1 MCIIRIFGYRF
12 LIAIKHDDRI
22 LLLRHS
28 VHATC
33 ATTFIQCV
41 CIVDKRRRARA
52 RTLVRA
58 YTMNSRHTY
67 SKLMHF
73 YCGIFAFLLAL
84 ISIHQRHK
92 VIGGYIHNHKCNY
105 YYLLLITKYIVWT
118 IFSVV
123 RSADTRCAFALT
135 AVQKFKCS
143 HFLSVFCFSNL
154 FPSSM
159 LRSRVN
165 SHFSLLNC
173 NDSNQ
178 GVTMAP
184 NMRALWIG
192 SCINQLRCVCFV
204 SVWKV
209 HSLVLFDACIQFR
222 HLPNFN
228 HPKFFY

>member
-1 MCIIRIFGYRF
+1 MWRVVHAPKQPRLAVPTLCVQRNSQSIQPSKSKKDREFTLIHSCFIFFLLLNQYTIKCINGAYYLFIILRLLIFFVHSAFFPFSFPFRFWLRMPVQVHTVSHTHTQNRHNRRRLMCIIRIFGYRF

-105 YYLLLITKYIVWT
+105 YYLLLITKYIV
-118 IFSVV
+118 
-123 RSADTRCAFALT
+123 
-135 AVQKFKCS
+135 
-143 HFLSVFCFSNL
+143 
-154 FPSSM
+154 
-159 LRSRVN
+159 
-165 SHFSLLNC
+165 
-173 NDSNQ
+173 
-178 GVTMAP
+178 
-184 NMRALWIG
+184 
-192 SCINQLRCVCFV
+192 
-204 SVWKV
+204 
-209 HSLVLFDACIQFR
+209 
-222 HLPNFN
+222 
-228 HPKFFY
+228 